1 MKRESPVRIVF
12 LASVFV
18 ALAIGGLTM
27 LLMGWLHGRVLWVE
41 WASITLLAIPVA
53 YGIFYYVVKRFLYDR
68 IRLIY
73 KTIHRMKTRKGT
85 APAIDMQSD
94 VLGNVHRE
102 VREWEENTVQEI
114 QRLRD
119 QEAFRRQFIGNL
131 AHELKTPIFSIQ
143 GHILTLLDGA
153 LEDEEHNRVFL
164 RKAAKGVER
173 MTNIL
178 SDLDT
183 VTRIEDGRLALEM
196 ERVDIVRL
204 AGELIESLDIKAR
217 ERDIGIRIKEGHKG
231 PVVVNCDK
239 KRIEQVLTNLI
250 SNSISYGVSGGMT
263 ELRFYDM
270 DEHILVEVADD
281 GVGIPESEIP
291 RLFERFYRV
300 DKSRSR
306 NEGGTGLG
314 LAIVKHI
321 IDAHGQSINVR
332 SQEEVGSTFS
342 FTLEKA
348 R

>member
-1 MKRESPVRIVF
+1 M
-12 LASVFV
+12 
-18 ALAIGGLTM
+18 GGLTM
-27 LLMGWLHGRVLWVE
+27 ILMELLNGRIRWIE
-41 WASITLLAIPVA
+41 WASITLITIPVA
-53 YGIFYYVVKRFLYDR
+53 YGVFYYAVKRFLYDR

-85 APAIDMQSD
+85 TPAIDMQSD
-94 VLGNVHRE
+94 LLGNVHRE

-153 LEDEEHNRVFL
+153 LEDDEHNRVFL

-178 SDLDT
+178 ADLDT
-183 VTRIEDGRLALEM
+183 VTRIEDGQLALEM
-196 ERVDIVRL
+196 ERVDIVKL
-204 AGELIESLDIKAR
+204 ARELIESLDIKAQ
-217 ERDIGIRIKEGHKG
+217 ERNIGVRIKEGHKG
-231 PVVVNCDK
+231 SVVVNCDK

-250 SNSISYGVSGGMT
+250 SNAISYGETGGMT

-321 IDAHGQSINVR
+321 LDAHGQSINVR
-332 SQEEVGSTFS
+332 SQEGVGSTFS